1 LTNESGIE
9 NTPDREYFFV
19 WIVLMAILSRSGI
32 SAPPHPEIAEIAA
45 AVRTTRQNHQLTQA
59 QLAGLSGTG
68 LRFISDLERGKP
80 TLALN
85 KVLAVLSAL
94 GLRLVVRGDH
104 P

>member
-1 LTNESGIE
+1 MAKSSRTGIE
-9 NTPDREYFFV
+9 KG
-19 WIVLMAILSRSGI
+19 A
-32 SAPPHPEIAEIAA
+32 HPEIQAIALA
-45 AVRTTRQNHQLTQA
+45 ARSARQHHQMTQA

-85 KVLAVLSAL
+85 KVVAVLSAL
-94 GLRLVVRGDH
+94 GLGLEVSGG